1 MRSRPPGASWRGRT
15 WRANSS
21 AWTRSTPSTKPPP
34 RLSWAAGPTI
44 SSPLRAIKAAWRP
57 PLKPWCR
64 GIFFPQDP
72 QLQKARTAKTDE
84 INRGRHEIRQLVT
97 RPIEP
102 IELGLLGAAQVARLD
117 RHRTEKDGQTDGQM
131 WLVTSRPI
139 EALPSAAFNLA
150 RRQEWG
156 IENGLHY
163 VLDVSGDEDKRL
175 RARNLNSLCVLSLLN
190 RLSVAVWK
198 NTKARRDS
206 YYDWRE
212 DQKAKPA
219 ALLRLLCASP

>member
-1 MRSRPPGASWRGRT
+1 
-15 WRANSS
+15 
-21 AWTRSTPSTKPPP
+21 
-34 RLSWAAGPTI
+34 
-44 SSPLRAIKAAWRP
+44 
-57 PLKPWCR
+57 
-64 GIFFPQDP
+64 
-72 QLQKARTAKTDE
+72 
-84 INRGRHEIRQLVT
+84 VT

-102 IELGLLGAAQVARLD
+102 IQLGMLGAAQVARLD
-117 RHRTEKDGQTDGQM
+117 RHRTQKDDQSDTQM
-131 WLVTSRPI
+131 WLTTSRPI
-139 EALPSAAFNLA
+139 EALPPAAFNGA

-175 RARNLNSLCVLSLLN
+175 RARNLNSLCVLTLLN
-190 RLSVAVWK
+190 RVSVAVWK
-198 NTKARRDS
+198 KTKAKGES

>member
-1 MRSRPPGASWRGRT
+1 M
-15 WRANSS
+15 
-21 AWTRSTPSTKPPP
+21 
-34 RLSWAAGPTI
+34 
-44 SSPLRAIKAAWRP
+44 
-57 PLKPWCR
+57 
-64 GIFFPQDP
+64 IFFPQDP
-72 QLQKARTAKTDE
+72 QLQSKRTAKTDE
-84 INRGRHEIRQLVT
+84 LNRGRHEIRQLVT

-102 IELGLLGAAQVARLD
+102 TELGLLGAAQVARLD
-117 RHRTEKDGQTDGQM
+117 RDRTDKDGHTQGQM

-139 EALPSAAFNLA
+139 EALPPTAFNGA

-175 RARNLNSLCVLSLLN
+175 RARDLNSLCVLTLLN
-190 RLSVAVWK
+190 RVSVAVWK
-198 NTKARRDS
+198 KTKAKRQS

-219 ALLRLLCASP
+219 TLVRLLCAPP